1 MLTLLSVYLG
11 AVVAVAGRVPILVR
25 GGGRAS
31 DEEVLQRTATAIGQ
45 GARGIVYGRNVVQHR
60 TPKGMTQSLM
70 GVVHDG
76 LSPAEALRRL
86 QAS

>member
-1 MLTLLSVYLG
+1 VYLG

-31 DEEVLQRTATAIGQ
+31 LQRTATAIGQ
-45 GARGIVYGRNVVQHR
+45 GARGIAYGRNVVQHR

-76 LSPAEALRRL
+76 LSPAEALQRL

>member
-1 MLTLLSVYLG
+1 
-11 AVVAVAGRVPILVR
+11 VVEVAGRVPVLVR

-76 LSPAEALRRL
+76 LSPAEALQRL
-86 QAS
+86 QAF